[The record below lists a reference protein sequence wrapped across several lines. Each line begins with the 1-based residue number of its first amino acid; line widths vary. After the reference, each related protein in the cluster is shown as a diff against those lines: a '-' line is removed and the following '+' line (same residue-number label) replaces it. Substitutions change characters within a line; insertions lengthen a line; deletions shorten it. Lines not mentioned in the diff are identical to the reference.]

1 MPKISP
7 LNLLVTS
14 GVAAVSLV
22 ATVEATQG
30 VYQWAS
36 QFDSSLVQWGLAY
49 LSYIGAS
56 SYAGTI
62 IGFTYQGI
70 KNIEED
76 RIR

>member
-14 GVAAVSLV
+14 GVSAVSLV
-22 ATVEATQG
+22 ATVEVTQE
-30 VYQWAS
+30 VYRWAS
-36 QFDSSLVQWGLAY
+36 QFDSSFVQWGLTYLAY
-49 LSYIGAS
+49 TGAS